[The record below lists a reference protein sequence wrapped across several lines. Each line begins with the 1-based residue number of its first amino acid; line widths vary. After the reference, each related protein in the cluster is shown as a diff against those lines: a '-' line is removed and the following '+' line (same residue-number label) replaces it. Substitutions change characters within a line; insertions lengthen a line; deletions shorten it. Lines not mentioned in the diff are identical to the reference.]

1 MIKTI
6 VFDLGGV
13 IFDLDRDGAV
23 RAFKQIGL
31 SDADV
36 RLDKYHQRGI
46 FQQLEEGHITPDQF
60 KTQLELLCGRLL
72 THDEVQSGWM
82 GYVGAPVDVRK
93 LDYIDRLRQR
103 GFQVMLLS
111 NTNPY
116 IQRWAQSDAFTPWG
130 RSLDS
135 YMDCLFLSF
144 EMGVMKP
151 DPRIFRMMLDR
162 AALNPS
168 ETLFIDDGQS
178 NVDAARSLGI
188 QAINPGENA
197 DWRPLIDERI
207 SQGDNN

>member
-23 RAFKQIGL
+23 RAFQRLGL
-31 SDADV
+31 ADADV

-46 FQQLEEGHITPDQF
+46 FQQLEEGCITPDQF
-60 KTQLELLCGRLL
+60 KAELETLCGRSL
-72 THDEVQSGWM
+72 THAEVQSGWM
-82 GYVGAPVDVRK
+82 GYVGGPVDARK

-130 RSLDS
+130 RSLDT
-135 YMDCLFLSF
+135 YMDRLFLSF

-151 DPRIFRMMLDR
+151 DPRIFHMMLDA
-162 AALNPS
+162 AALVPS
-168 ETLFIDDGQS
+168 ETLFIDDGQA
-178 NVDAARSLGI
+178 NVDAARSIGI
-188 QAINPGENA
+188 QAVNPGENA
-197 DWRPLIDERI
+197 DWRPLLDVLIA
-207 SQGDNN
+207 QG

>member
-23 RAFKQIGL
+23 RAFQRIGL
-31 SDADV
+31 ADADV

-46 FQQLEEGHITPDQF
+46 FQQLEEGSLSPDQF
-60 KTQLELLCGRLL
+60 KAELEKLCGRTL

-82 GYVGAPVDVRK
+82 GYVGAPVDQRK
-93 LDYIDRLRQR
+93 LDYIDQLRSR
-103 GFQVMLLS
+103 GYGVMLLS

-116 IQRWAQSDAFTPWG
+116 IQRWAQSEAFTPQG

-135 YMDCLFLSF
+135 YMDRLFLSF
-144 EMGVMKP
+144 QMGMMKP
-151 DPRIFRMMLDR
+151 DPRIFRQMLAD
-162 AALNPS
+162 ANLQP
-168 ETLFIDDGQS
+168 EQTLFVDDGQA
-178 NVDAARSLGI
+178 NVDAACSLGI

-197 DWRPLIDERI
+197 DWRPLVEARL
-207 SQGDNN
+207 G